1 MIKLMFWNSRGLR
14 NKISELYDYINKE
27 KLLLVGVNE
36 TFLTDSVTLP
46 PLKDFEYIR
55 IDKSNHSG
63 GLLLI
68 IHKSIVFNVIDLP
81 QTDLFECLA
90 LKIKINNN
98 RSFLLVLVYCQG
110 SQQLI
115 KSNSSTSYHYFAL
128 ILNNSF

>member
-14 NKISELYDYINKE
+14 NKISELHDYINKE

-90 LKIKINNN
+90 LKIKTNNN
-98 RSFLLVLVYCQG
+98 RSFLLVLV
-110 SQQLI
+110 
-115 KSNSSTSYHYFAL
+115 STL
-128 ILNNSF
+128 R